1 MARSKNKKRKSTLEF
16 AKSGGSRVAL
26 AARQKTGAGSHGG
39 SSRDKNRRDRR
50 LTKQSL
56 REIM

>member
-1 MARSKNKKRKSTLEF
+1 MSRKKRKGALEF

-26 AARQKTGAGSHGG
+26 AARQKSGAGAHGG

-50 LTKQSL
+50 LTKQNL
-56 REIM
+56 RGTV